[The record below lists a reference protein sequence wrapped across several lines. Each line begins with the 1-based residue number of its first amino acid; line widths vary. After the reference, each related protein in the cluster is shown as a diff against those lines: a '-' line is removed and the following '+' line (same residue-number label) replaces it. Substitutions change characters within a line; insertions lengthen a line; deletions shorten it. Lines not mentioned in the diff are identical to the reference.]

1 VKRFCPSP
9 RVIGSLSFLL
19 GVLQI
24 AALLVAFERPARA
37 YVDPGSGFVF
47 LQVVGSMFAGALY
60 YMRHRL
66 RRIFN
71 SMRGSTEIP
80 SPAGTQT
87 EVAENQP

>member
-1 VKRFCPSP
+1 LKRSLPSP
-9 RVIGSLSFLL
+9 RVLGFLSFWL

-47 LQVVGSMFAGALY
+47 LQVAGSMFAGAAY

-66 RRIFN
+66 KRILHALRK
-71 SMRGSTEIP
+71 SSPIS